1 MKPLAGIGAVL
12 LLLGIIGMA
21 MPFFTTQDTHQVAKL
36 GDLSV
41 QSTQQTTHVI
51 PVQISIGA
59 IIIGV
64 VLLGA
69 GIIGGRA
76 R

>member
-12 LLLGIIGMA
+12 LLLGIIGLA

-51 PVQISIGA
+51 PVQVSIGSVV
-59 IIIGV
+59 IGI

-69 GIIGGRA
+69 GMVSGRT

>member
-41 QSTQQTTHVI
+41 HSTQQTTHVI
-51 PVQISIGA
+51 PVQVSIGA
-59 IIIGV
+59 IVIGI

-69 GIIGGRA
+69 GLIGGRA

>member
-41 QSTQQTTHVI
+41 QSTHQTTHVI

-59 IIIGV
+59 IVIGV

>member
-12 LLLGIIGMA
+12 LLLGIIGLA

-36 GDLSV
+36 GSLSV
-41 QSTQQTTHVI
+41 QNTQQTTHVI
-51 PVQISIGA
+51 PVQVSIGA
-59 IIIGV
+59 VVIGIV
-64 VLLGA
+64 MLGA
-69 GIIGGRA
+69 GVVSGRA